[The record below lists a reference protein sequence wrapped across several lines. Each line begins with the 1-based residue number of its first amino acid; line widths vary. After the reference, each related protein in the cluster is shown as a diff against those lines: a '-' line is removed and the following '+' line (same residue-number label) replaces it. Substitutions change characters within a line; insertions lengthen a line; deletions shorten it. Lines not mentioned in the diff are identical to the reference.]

1 MEIMSSLP
9 VNPDYEALL
18 ARFPLRVIR
27 SEQQNEIY
35 IKALYEL
42 EQHQDCWSAEEA
54 DLADLFTLLIE
65 DYEDKHYQLPNA
77 SPLEVLRFL
86 MEQQSFEQKDLTAF
100 FGTPSIVSELMN
112 GKREL
117 NKEQIRRLS
126 RHFHV
131 SPELFF

>member
-1 MEIMSSLP
+1 MEFMSALP
-9 VNPDYEALL
+9 VNPGYAALL

-42 EQHQDCWSAEEA
+42 EQHQDCWSEEEE

-65 DYEDKHYQLPNA
+65 NYEDRHHQLPNA
-77 SPLEVLRFL
+77 SPLEVLQFL
-86 MEQQSFEQKDLTAF
+86 MEQQNLERKDLTALV
-100 FGTPSIVSELMN
+100 GVPSIVSEVMN